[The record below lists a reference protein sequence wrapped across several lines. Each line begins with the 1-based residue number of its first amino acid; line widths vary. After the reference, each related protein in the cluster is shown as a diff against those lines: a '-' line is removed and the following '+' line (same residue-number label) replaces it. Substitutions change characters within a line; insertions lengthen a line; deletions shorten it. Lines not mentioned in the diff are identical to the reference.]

1 MLSKT
6 DTTIQRFTYELSEYE
21 NDVNIHYW
29 RTYKVT
35 KVKLKRKQNSMNH
48 YLIPKPITF
57 LERTHNHATLITIR
71 LTCRS
76 HINGKYR
83 M

>member
-6 DTTIQRFTYELSEYE
+6 DTPIQRFIYELSEYE

-71 LTCRS
+71 LTRRF
-76 HINGKYR
+76 HINGKY
-83 M
+83 